1 MKIMGISIRTTN
13 QDGKAITDLGHLWQ
27 RFISENIAEQISD
40 KVSNI
45 IYCIYTDYESDYT
58 GAYTALL
65 GIEVTSLHALP
76 PNLVAREFGTQKFQK
91 FTAKGPMP
99 EAVAHTW
106 NTIWEQNRQLNRA
119 YTYDYEVYREQSLN
133 GAASEVEIYIAVK

>member
-13 QDGKAITDLGHLWQ
+13 QDGKAMIDLGHLWQ
-27 RFISENIAEQISD
+27 RFIAENIEEQISD

-65 GIEVTSLHALP
+65 GIEVTSLYALP
-76 PNLVAREFGTQKFQK
+76 PNLIAKEFAIQKFQK
-91 FTAKGPMP
+91 FTAHGLMP
-99 EAVAHTW
+99 EAVAHIW
-106 NTIWEQNRQLNRA
+106 NTIWSQDKELNRA
-119 YTYDYEVYREQSLN
+119 YTYDYEVYGEQSQK
-133 GAASEVEIYIAVK
+133 GAQSEVEIYIAVK